1 MVQRIAR
8 RWFLLSVAGIS
19 LYIALYAAF
28 FGFEDIHI
36 AGISA
41 VLLSALGISIIL
53 ALDDPH
59 TQGNETAENIKDI
72 TFAGLAYIL
81 LVKRK
86 PLLALLVKSTSWTE
100 KTMNPPRGS
109 GLSLVQRVTET
120 MILGTKKRPSTT
132 KITVIAPIR
141 KQINK
146 SRSYATVGWRKTIRK
161 MTD

>member
-28 FGFEDIHI
+28 FGFDDIHI
-36 AGISA
+36 ACISA

-86 PLLALLVKSTSWTE
+86 PLLALLVISVVGVGLTTYYAFKSLGVTLETE
-100 KTMNPPRGS
+100 GS
-109 GLSLVQRVTET
+109 ALTIKLPGQ
-120 MILGTKKRPSTT
+120 
-132 KITVIAPIR
+132 TV
-141 KQINK
+141 
-146 SRSYATVGWRKTIRK
+146 Y
-161 MTD
+161 